1 MINQAPMGPIG
12 MRMARTADE
21 VIAEDT
27 RMGVIIAHFYRL
39 CEDDSMADRYILGI
53 AKWVLGENQRF

>member
-1 MINQAPMGPIG
+1 MGPIG

-27 RMGVIIAHFYRL
+27 TMGVIIAHFYRL
-39 CEDDSMADRYILGI
+39 CEDDSMANRYILGI
-53 AKWVLGENQRF
+53 AKWVFGENQKF